1 MLGRLLGGRY
11 EVLEKVGEGG
21 MSLIYRAKDL
31 YLNRIVAIKVLREHL
46 IHDEEF
52 VARFRREAQAVAS
65 LSHANIVSIY
75 DVGQDK
81 DLHYLVMEMVEG
93 QNLKERIKELGKIP
107 LGQAVEIAVQ
117 ICDALEHAHKHK
129 IIHCDIKPHNIIIT
143 KDGKAKVTDFGIAR
157 AVTTATI
164 THTGSIMGSVHYF
177 SPEQAKGEIAD
188 EKSDIYS
195 VGVVLYEMMTG
206 RLPFEGESPISV
218 ALKKINSDAVPPHEV
233 NPEIGEA
240 LEKVIQRAMDRNPLK
255 RYDSV
260 QGLKQDIISAQLYN
274 KLEYIN
280 KEMDDTINLSSLG
293 RKKNNHNDL
302 STPIKVWVWTM
313 ISLVVIGFII
323 GMYMSSTVLS
333 RGEVTVPDVVELE
346 VGEATNMLQ
355 KLELSLTVVRTI
367 NHPTLQE
374 GFIISQDPKPEVVVK
389 KNSEI
394 KIVVSKGPNIVTVP
408 NILNSNLL
416 NAEIALS
423 NEGLTIGEVTRVYH
437 EQIPSGKVVHQEPAA
452 GKEIIQGSSVNV
464 IVSKGPE
471 PIWVRM
477 PALTGLNIEQAKIVL
492 QNYNLVIGIVQAET
506 SYEAVQDI
514 VIRQDPG
521 AGSEILQG
529 SVVNIVTSSGPGRIE
544 IQTQ

>member
-81 DLHYLVMEMVEG
+81 DLHYLVIEMVEG

-195 VGVVLYEMMTG
+195 VGVVLYEMLTG

-218 ALKKINSDAVPPHEV
+218 ALKKINSDAVPPREV

-240 LEKVIQRAMDRNPLK
+240 LEKVVQRAMERNPIK

-260 QGLKQDIISAQLYN
+260 LELKQDIISAQLYN
-274 KLEYIN
+274 KLEFLE
-280 KEMDDTINLSSLG
+280 KEMDDTINLRSLG
-293 RKKNNHNDL
+293 RKKNSPDDL

-323 GMYMSSTVLS
+323 GMYMSSAVLS
-333 RGEVTVPDVVELE
+333 RGEVKVPDIVELKVE
-346 VGEATNMLQ
+346 EATDMLQ
-355 KLELSLTVVRTI
+355 KMELNLAVVRTI

-374 GFIISQDPKPEVVVK
+374 GFIISQDPKPEVIVK
-389 KNSEI
+389 KNSEV

-408 NILNSNLL
+408 NILNSDLL

-437 EQIPSGKVVHQEPAA
+437 EQIPSSKVVHQEPAA
-452 GKEIIQGSSVNV
+452 GKEIIQGSSVNI

-477 PALTGLNIEQAKIVL
+477 PAVTGLNIEQAKIVL
-492 QNYNLVIGIVQAET
+492 QNYNLVIGIVQTEN

-529 SVVNIVTSSGPGRIE
+529 SVVNLVTSSGPGRIE